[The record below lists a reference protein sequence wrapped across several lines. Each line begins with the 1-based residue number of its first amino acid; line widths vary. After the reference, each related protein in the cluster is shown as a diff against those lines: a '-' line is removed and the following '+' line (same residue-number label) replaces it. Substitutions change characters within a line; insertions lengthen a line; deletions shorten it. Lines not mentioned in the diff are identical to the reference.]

1 MNKIVE
7 CVPNFSEGRDEA
19 VIKAIADA
27 VRATPGATLLDVD
40 PGKSTNRTVFTFVG
54 DPTRWAMVDKS
65 NFSLATRRPSN
76 NTDVRYRSV
85 NLRIFTLFSI
95 VEAALAAARTAS
107 TLIDMRHHLGEHP
120 RLGALDVCPF
130 VPVRGVTVEECV
142 ELARQFGAR
151 LALELG
157 IPVFLYGAAATEE
170 PATSH

>member
-1 MNKIVE
+1 ME

-19 VIKAIADA
+19 VIKAIGDA

-54 DPTRWAMVDKS
+54 DPTRWARVDKS
-65 NFSLATRRPSN
+65 NFTRRPSN
-76 NTDVRYRSV
+76 STDVQQVIHNVRYRSV
-85 NLRIFTLFSI
+85 NLRVFPLFSI

-107 TLIDMRHHLGEHP
+107 TLIDMRNHTGEHP

-130 VPVRGVTVEECV
+130 VPVRGVTMEECV

-151 LALELG
+151 LAVELG

-170 PATSH
+170 PSTSH

>member
-1 MNKIVE
+1 M
-7 CVPNFSEGRDEA
+7 
-19 VIKAIADA
+19 
-27 VRATPGATLLDVD
+27 
-40 PGKSTNRTVFTFVG
+40 
-54 DPTRWAMVDKS
+54 
-65 NFSLATRRPSN
+65 
-76 NTDVRYRSV
+76 
-85 NLRIFTLFSI
+85 FSI